1 MTIKNKLYF
10 IISSTA
16 CIFILVFFII
26 LPSCRDIKKVSSEIR
41 DEREYLEK
49 LYLRGQHLKEVKKN
63 FKDIEPHINDLEKI
77 FIAPG
82 EEVGFITSLENLA
95 ANKGIEQKLELE
107 NLLATKGQDQGN
119 ELMPYEIL
127 PLTLNLQGTFPQL
140 ITYLIGLELLD
151 YYVIINSLTITNASV
166 KSTTPIISAI
176 ETPDKLTIF
185 LKAQSYR
192 Q

>member
-16 CIFILVFFII
+16 CVFILVFFII

-95 ANKGIEQKLELE
+95 ADKGIEQKLELE
-107 NLLATKGQDQGN
+107 NLPTAKSKG
-119 ELMPYEIL
+119 EERIMPYETL
-127 PLTLNLQGTFPQL
+127 PLTITLQGTFPQL

-151 YYVIINSLTITNASV
+151 YYVTINSLTIINASV
-166 KSTTPIISAI
+166 KAATPIISAI
-176 ETPDKLTIF
+176 EIPDKLTIF